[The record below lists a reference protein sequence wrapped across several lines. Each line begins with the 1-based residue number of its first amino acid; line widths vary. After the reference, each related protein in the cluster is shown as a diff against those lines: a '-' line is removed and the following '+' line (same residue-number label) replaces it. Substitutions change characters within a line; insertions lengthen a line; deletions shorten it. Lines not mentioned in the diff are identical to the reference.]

1 MYNALKLGP
10 SPSEARFLT
19 RAQLKKLIIQVSS
32 KPKTILLILAVG
44 DSIFELSL
52 QVFGLSGHVDNVS

>member
-1 MYNALKLGP
+1 MYNALKSGP

-32 KPKTILLILAVG
+32 KPEIILLILILG
-44 DSIFELSL
+44 NSIFELSL